1 MSTIQ
6 GKHTA
11 LKLIVNYSIGTDTFG
26 DNAAVQL
33 PSEVQPIGTETLNN
47 HSAVKKC
54 TLLATRPLKNQTKLI
69 NLREELQQEET
80 E

>member
-6 GKHTA
+6 GKHMA

-33 PSEVQPIGTETLNN
+33 PSEVQPISTETLNN

-54 TLLATRPLKNQTKLI
+54 TLLATRPLKNQTKPI

>member
-6 GKHTA
+6 GKHMA

-33 PSEVQPIGTETLNN
+33 PSEVQPISTETLNN
-47 HSAVKKC
+47 HSAVKK
-54 TLLATRPLKNQTKLI
+54 
-69 NLREELQQEET
+69 
-80 E
+80 